1 MSLKTSAE
9 DGLRSHVTSVK
20 ENVMTGVS
28 FMIPFVTIGGIF
40 LALGYAVASL
50 GRVELFGV
58 VLWPGGTTV
67 EGIFEATGSFEW
79 FLTQVGSAGLTFM
92 VPILGGYI
100 AYAVADRPGLAPG
113 FLLSYIIQ
121 QGNVLVAAGD
131 VIGIAGGEAGAGY
144 LGALVA
150 GLLAGYVALWF
161 KRRNVPSFVE
171 PMMPVLVVPVLT
183 MAVLAPVV
191 ILLLGVPVAIANAE
205 LTAFLSSAQGGEAVL
220 VGALLGGM
228 MAFDMGGPVNKV
240 SYVFA
245 VGLLSEQLYGPMAA
259 VMIGGMV
266 PPLGLALSNFVAPQK
281 YTAEMYENAKSA
293 VPLGLSFITEGAIP
307 YGAADPLRVI
317 PSIVA
322 GSAVAGAAAMFL
334 NVTMPAPHGGI
345 FVVPLSNK
353 PFVFLG
359 CLLLGTLVT
368 AVVATAV
375 KPDFEVTVAD
385 LEDGNYA
392 TQTSD

>member
-1 MSLKTSAE
+1 MKTSAE

-50 GRVELFGV
+50 GRIELFGV

-67 EGIFEATGSFEW
+67 EGIFEATGTFEW
-79 FLTQVGSAGLTFM
+79 FLTQVGTAGLTFM

-100 AYAVADRPGLAPG
+100 AYAIADRPGLAPG
-113 FLLSYIIQ
+113 FLLSYVIQ
-121 QGNVLVAAGD
+121 QGDVLVAAGD
-131 VIGIAGGEAGAGY
+131 VMGISGGEAGAGY

-161 KRRNVPSFVE
+161 KRRDVPEFVQ
-171 PMMPVLVVPVLT
+171 PMMPVLIVPVLT
-183 MAVLAPVV
+183 MAVLTPVV

-205 LTAFLSSAQGGEAVL
+205 LTTFLSDAQGSQAVL

-240 SYVFA
+240 AYVFA
-245 VGLLSEQLYGPMAA
+245 VGLLSEQLYVPMAA

-322 GSAVAGAAAMFL
+322 GSAVAGAASMYL
-334 NVTMPAPHGGI
+334 SVSMPAPHGGI
-345 FVVPLSNK
+345 FVVPLSNQ
-353 PFVFLG
+353 PFAFLG
-359 CLLLGTLVT
+359 CLLLGALVT

-375 KPDFEVTVAD
+375 KPDFDVTVAD
-385 LEDGNYA
+385 LEDGDYA